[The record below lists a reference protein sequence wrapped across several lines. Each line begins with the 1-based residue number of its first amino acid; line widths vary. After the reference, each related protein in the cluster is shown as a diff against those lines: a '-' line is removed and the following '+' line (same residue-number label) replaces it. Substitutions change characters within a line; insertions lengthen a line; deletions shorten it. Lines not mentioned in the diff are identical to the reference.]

1 MRKFLAAL
9 GLSTA
14 LAGATA
20 VPLASE
26 AGAAMNYG
34 GSSVAD
40 LQHQIAPAEKAQ
52 FFFWGGNNWCWY
64 PFGWRGPGWYWC
76 GYEWNSGYGWG
87 GPYGWNGWC
96 VAPYYRSGPGWQSWH
111 RHHHV
116 PRGGPWSGHPG
127 APMMGTPHNRFAPM
141 GRPAPYRTPFV
152 GGPMTG
158 GRDHRWRPMMGAP
171 VHNQMPMMGGP
182 VHHNGPMMGGHG
194 PMMGG
199 HGPMLHGPGGHG
211 PGGPGI
217 IWPPGARH

>member
-76 GYEWNSGYGWG
+76 DYEWDNGYGWG
-87 GPYGWNGWC
+87 GPYGWNGWY
-96 VAPYYRSGPGWQSWH
+96 VAPYYRSGPGWQYWH

-116 PRGGPWSGHPG
+116 PRGGPWPG
-127 APMMGTPHNRFAPM
+127 RHGGPTMGMPNHRFAPTMGAPNHNYAPMMGAHTHRFAPM
-141 GRPAPYRTPFV
+141 T
-152 GGPMTG
+152 GGPT
-158 GRDHRWRPMMGAP
+158 HQFA
-171 VHNQMPMMGGP
+171 PMMGGSR
-182 VHHNGPMMGGHG
+182 HYGPMMGGHPPMIG
-194 PMMGG
+194 GHPPMMGG
-199 HGPMLHGPGGHG
+199 HAPMLHGPGGHG
-211 PGGPGI
+211 PGGGGI
-217 IWPPGARH
+217 IWPRR